1 MKSNNSLPTS
11 LRGENY
17 AIIAQGDHAHIY
29 PGELVQVPTLEAMKA
44 LQTP

>member
-1 MKSNNSLPTS
+1 MKQNTLPSS

-17 AIIAQGDHAHIY
+17 AIIAQGNHARIY
-29 PGELVQVPTLEAMKA
+29 PGELVRAATLEEMKS